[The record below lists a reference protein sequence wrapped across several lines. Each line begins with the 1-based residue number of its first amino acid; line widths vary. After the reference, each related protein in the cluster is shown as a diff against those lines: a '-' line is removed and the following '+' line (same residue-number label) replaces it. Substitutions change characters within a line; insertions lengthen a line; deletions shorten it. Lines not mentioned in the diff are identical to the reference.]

1 MEIRNNIPDQG
12 GLAAVRYIVAHET
25 ANPTSTMD
33 NEIAYMEN
41 NWRNAFVSHFVGDGG
56 RVVQVHKPGRIQWG
70 AGAKINKYAYAQ
82 VELCEDK
89 LDSAKFKKNYVAYVN
104 LLRSLAKEAG
114 LPMKLDEGYGIVT
127 HSWVSNNLGGTD
139 HNDPYP
145 FLAKMGISKAQFKHD
160 IENGVNGESVPDT
173 PSQPT
178 PPSTGIG
185 TGMVNKTTY
194 QKVDGNGTRI
204 RVAQTIDS
212 AILKEVNAGYT
223 FRSDRYANGQNV
235 DGKGYKWFEDTE
247 HGGGWIYGGLITSTS
262 APQSVPQISV
272 DGWWGSAT
280 TKRLQQVYGTYVD
293 GVVSH
298 QWKSSA
304 NSNLVSA
311 QFDSTLIGSNMIKAI
326 QRSLGLKAD
335 GLCGSDTI
343 KAMQRKLGTPVDGI
357 LSPNGSMVKA
367 MQRKLNA
374 GQKPF

>member
-12 GLAAVRYIVAHET
+12 GLTEVRYVVAHET
-25 ANPTSTMD
+25 ANPKSTMD
-33 NEIAYMEN
+33 NEIAFMES
-41 NWRNAFVSHFVGDGG
+41 NWRSAFVSNFVGDGG
-56 RVVQVHKPGRIQWG
+56 REVQVHRPGRLQWG
-70 AGAKINKYAYAQ
+70 AGPRVNKYAYAQ

-89 LDSAKFKKNYVAYVN
+89 LDPTKFKKNYVAYVN

-114 LPMKLDEGYGIVT
+114 LPLKLDEGYGIVT
-127 HSWVSNNLGGTD
+127 HAWVSNNLGGTD

-160 IENGVNGESVPDT
+160 VENGVGSVPET

-204 RVAQTIDS
+204 RVAQTTDS

-293 GVVSH
+293 GVLSH

-304 NSNLVSA
+304 NSRIVSA
-311 QFDSTLIGSNMIKAI
+311 QFDSTLIGSTLIKAI
-326 QRSLGLKAD
+326 QKALGLKAD
-335 GLCGSDTI
+335 GLCGADTI
-343 KAMQRKLGTPVDGI
+343 KAMQRVAGTPTDGTI
-357 LSPNGSMVKA
+357 SAGSTLVKYI
-367 MQRKLNA
+367 QRKLNA